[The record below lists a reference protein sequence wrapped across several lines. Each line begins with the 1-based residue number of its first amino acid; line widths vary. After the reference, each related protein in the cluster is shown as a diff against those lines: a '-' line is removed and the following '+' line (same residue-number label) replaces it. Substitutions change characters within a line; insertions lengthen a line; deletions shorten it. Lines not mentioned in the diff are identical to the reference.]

1 MAQSWLQP
9 LPVRAI
15 RERETE
21 PLNRAAWPATLPAVR
36 QLLDEGLE
44 PGQLT
49 ILVGENGSG
58 KSTII
63 EGIAL
68 AYGLSPEGGS
78 TGARHTTRA
87 SESGLDAA
95 LQLTR
100 GVGASRWGY
109 FLRAETTHGLF
120 TYLEEHPGRRPEPEF
135 HALSHGE
142 SFLAMLETDRFVG
155 GGLFV
160 LDEPEAGLS
169 FTAQLTLVGHL
180 LELATEPR
188 SQVIMAT
195 HSPVLAA
202 TPGAVLLQLDADGL
216 RPTTWA
222 DLAVVDHYR
231 RFLADPQRYL
241 RYLD

>member
-1 MAQSWLQP
+1 VAQSWLRP
-9 LPVRAI
+9 LPIRAI
-15 RERETE
+15 RERDSDR
-21 PLNRAAWPATLPAVR
+21 LSRSAWPATLPAVR

-44 PGQLT
+44 PGRLT

-68 AYGLSPEGGS
+68 AYGLSAEGGS

-87 SESGLDAA
+87 LESGLDAA

-109 FLRAETTHGLF
+109 FPRAETT
-120 TYLEEHPGRRPEPEF
+120 
-135 HALSHGE
+135 
-142 SFLAMLETDRFVG
+142 
-155 GGLFV
+155 
-160 LDEPEAGLS
+160 
-169 FTAQLTLVGHL
+169 LVGRL
-180 LELATEPR
+180 LELASDPK

-202 TPGAVLLQLDADGL
+202 TPGADLLQLDDDGL
-216 RPTTWA
+216 HETTWA

-231 RFLADPQRYL
+231 RFLAEPQRYL
-241 RYLD
+241 RHLD